1 MEQEVAKEAQNL
13 SLGKYLQKARDKK
26 DLSIEAVSRHTRINL
41 TNLSALE
48 ADDVERLPNIA
59 YVRGFVKTLAKT
71 YDIDVEEATR
81 KLEELY
87 GEAASEQT
95 QPLEATDFP
104 QANVEKKQDLVK
116 KEVQISDSLKYKL
129 LGVVAAF
136 SIGIFIFINLDK
148 SREVDTGE
156 ETKEVVVEAQVLDE
170 NTPLQEES
178 VEETET
184 TSQEATSE
192 DATEQVVEETKPEVI
207 VETKKE
213 EKPEEKKVEEK
224 EEKELNFYNLPSPL
238 FAFKDI
244 SEDEKNEIIP
254 ANIRAA
260 FEDGKQ
266 NIFLKAMTGDS
277 WIVYQS
283 DEDPIKKFTLK
294 EGRYLLIKGDKIL
307 LRLGNID
314 ALNVFYNG
322 ELLGMN
328 SRSGVKSLVF
338 PVEIAKDYKLP
349 LFIFD
354 KNGGVQTSK
363 EYLEQKENSQ
373 N

>member
-1 MEQEVAKEAQNL
+1 MEQEVAKEAPNL

-48 ADDVERLPNIA
+48 ADDIERLPNIA

-71 YDIDVEEATR
+71 YDIDAEEATR

-87 GEAASEQT
+87 GAVSPEKS
-95 QPLEATDFP
+95 QPLEAEDFP

-116 KEVQISDSLKYKL
+116 QEVQISDSLKYKL

-136 SIGIFIFINLDK
+136 SIGIFIYINLDK
-148 SREVDTGE
+148 SKEVDTGE
-156 ETKEVVVEAQVLDE
+156 DTKEVVVEAQVLDE
-170 NTPLQEES
+170 STPMQDTAE
-178 VEETET
+178 EETTEEVVAEET
-184 TSQEATSE
+184 PT
-192 DATEQVVEETKPEVI
+192 QVVEEKKPEVV

-213 EKPEEKKVEEK
+213 EKPAEEK
-224 EEKELNFYNLPSPL
+224 EKELNFYNLPSPL

-244 SEDEKNEIIP
+244 SEEEKNEIIP

-260 FEDGKQ
+260 FEEGKQ

-283 DEDPIKKFTLK
+283 DNDPIKKFTLK
-294 EGRYLLIKGDKIL
+294 EGRYLLIKGDQVL

-322 ELLGMN
+322 ELLGMS

-338 PVEIAKDYKLP
+338 PVEIAKDHKLP

-363 EYLEQKENSQ
+363 QYLEEKENSQ

>member
-1 MEQEVAKEAQNL
+1 MEQEVAKEAPNL
-13 SLGKYLQKARDKK
+13 SLGQYLQKARDKK

-48 ADDVERLPNIA
+48 ADDIERLPNIA

-71 YDIDVEEATR
+71 YDIDAEEATK

-87 GEAASEQT
+87 GEIASEKS
-95 QPLEATDFP
+95 QPLEADDFP

-136 SIGIFIFINLDK
+136 SIGIFVYINLDK
-148 SREVDTGE
+148 SKEVDTGE
-156 ETKEVVVEAQVLDE
+156 DTKEVVLEAQVLDE
-170 NTPLQEES
+170 NTPMQDSAVDETTNDL
-178 VEETET
+178 VDEETP
-184 TSQEATSE
+184 SQEI
-192 DATEQVVEETKPEVI
+192 EEKKPEV
-207 VETKKE
+207 VETKVEEKPAEEKPVEKKE
-213 EKPEEKKVEEK
+213 EK
-224 EEKELNFYNLPSPL
+224 EKELSFYNLPSPL

-244 SEDEKNEIIP
+244 SEEEKNEIIP

-260 FEDGKQ
+260 FEEDKQ

-277 WIVYQS
+277 WIVYKS
-283 DEDPIKKFTLK
+283 DNDPIKKFTLK
-294 EGRYLLIKGDKIL
+294 EGRYLLIKGDQVL

-322 ELLGMN
+322 ELLGMS

-338 PVEIAKDYKLP
+338 PVEIAKDHKLP

-354 KNGGVQTSK
+354 KNGGVKTSK
-363 EYLEQKENSQ
+363 QYLEEKANSQ

>member
-1 MEQEVAKEAQNL
+1 MEQEVAKEAPNL
-13 SLGKYLQKARDKK
+13 SLGQYLQKARDKK

-71 YDIDVEEATR
+71 YDIDAEEATR

-87 GEAASEQT
+87 GAVAPEKS
-95 QPLEATDFP
+95 QPLEAEDFP

-116 KEVQISDSLKYKL
+116 QEVQISDSLKYKL

-136 SIGIFIFINLDK
+136 SIGIFIYINLDK
-148 SREVDTGE
+148 SKEVDTGE
-156 ETKEVVVEAQVLDE
+156 DTKEVVVEAQVLAE
-170 NTPLQEES
+170 STPMQDTAE
-178 VEETET
+178 EETTKEVVAEET
-184 TSQEATSE
+184 PAP
-192 DATEQVVEETKPEVI
+192 VVEEKKPEVV

-213 EKPEEKKVEEK
+213 EEKPVEEKKEEE

-244 SEDEKNEIIP
+244 SEEEKNEIIP

-260 FEDGKQ
+260 FEEGKQ

-283 DEDPIKKFTLK
+283 DNDPIKKFTLK
-294 EGRYLLIKGDKIL
+294 EGRYLLIKGDQVL

-322 ELLGMN
+322 ELLGMS

-338 PVEIAKDYKLP
+338 PVEIAKDHKLP

-363 EYLEQKENSQ
+363 QYLEEKENSQ